1 MLKKIFKYV
10 GIALALATGVA
21 FLVAPLVCT
30 VKITGTTSEKTV
42 GLFEDL
48 EGADL
53 LIKDFNPF
61 WIHALQVLI
70 IAAFAVAAGLL
81 VIALLNDLNVFSL
94 RGLEKILA
102 TIVSV
107 IGVVMLVTLIIN
119 QFANANFETTEFLG
133 KEVKTGAGLGANV
146 MGWLTPIFA
155 IIGGGLAY
163 ATVETKKK
171 AKKKK

>member
-1 MLKKIFKYV
+1 MLKKVLKYI
-10 GIALALATGVA
+10 GITLALLSG
-21 FLVAPLVCT
+21 LPLVVSPLVYT
-30 VKITGTTSEKTV
+30 RKAAGVSSSTDFS
-42 GLFEDL
+42 LFEDL
-48 EGADL
+48 EGMEVF
-53 LIKDFNPF
+53 IKDFNPF

-107 IGVVMLVTLIIN
+107 IGVVMLVALIIN